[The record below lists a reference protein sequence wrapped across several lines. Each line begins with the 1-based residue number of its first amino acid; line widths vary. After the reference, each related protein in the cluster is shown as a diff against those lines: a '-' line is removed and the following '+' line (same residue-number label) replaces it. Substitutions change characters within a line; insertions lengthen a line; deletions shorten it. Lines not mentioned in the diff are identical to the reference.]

1 MCDTFIALAPVTR
14 DHHTLLAK
22 NSDREPDEAQAIVH
36 YGRVQTQESKVRCT
50 FIEIPQV
57 SETYEC
63 ILSKPFQ
70 MWGAEMGV
78 NEFGVAIGNEAVFT
92 KVSHPKRNQGLT
104 GMDMLRL
111 ALERS
116 GSAAQAVDTI
126 TELLER
132 WSQDACGGYH
142 DRNFYYHNSFIIA
155 DPREG
160 WIVETAGAEWAA
172 TRVRDIG
179 SISNRL
185 SLTNADRLSKGAID
199 FARSKG
205 WWNGV
210 GNFNFSKA
218 YSDRLYT
225 WLGRAAQRQT
235 CTREACEA
243 QRGQLAAEDAMMI
256 LETHNLDADRFTPRK
271 ANTGS
276 VCMHRTSLF
285 NPSDTTGSM
294 VAELREARPHT
305 IWLTG
310 TSFPCLSVYVPYFL
324 GTDTL
329 QRVQIPG
336 ERPDGSLWWRARQL
350 HRWISKDYRKRKAM
364 IQEERTKL
372 QQSFV
377 DGERALLAGSPT
389 SQELKEFSDL
399 CLTRLELA
407 LDTWNSGIKV
417 G

>member
-14 DHHTLLAK
+14 EHHTLLAK

-36 YGRVQTQESKVRCT
+36 YGRVQTHESKVRCT

-116 GSAAQAVDTI
+116 RSATQAVDTL

-132 WSQDACGGYH
+132 WTQDACGGYR
-142 DRNFYYHNSFIIA
+142 DRNFFYHNSFIIA

-160 WIVETAGAEWAA
+160 WIVETAGTEWAA

-185 SLTNADRLSKGAID
+185 SLTSADRLSKGAID

-205 WWNGV
+205 WWDGV

-225 WLGRAAQRQT
+225 WLGRATQRQT
-235 CTREACEA
+235 CTREACEV

-256 LETHNLDADRFTPRK
+256 LETHNLDADHFTPRK

-276 VCMHRTSLF
+276 VCMHRTSVF

-294 VAELREARPHT
+294 VAALREACPHT

-324 GTDTL
+324 GTDSL
-329 QRVQIPG
+329 QRVRIPG

-350 HRWISKDYRKRKAM
+350 HQWISKDYRKRKAM

-407 LDTWNSGIKV
+407 LDTWISGIKV